1 MKKTSLSVPKPRQLP
16 SGSWCIQMRL
26 GPERKSYTVTAPTA
40 SRCIADARLLKS
52 EYQAGIRRG
61 EDPLAEEGEVVTLSV
76 AIDRFLESR
85 QNILSPST
93 MRGYRGIQRQ
103 RFKSLMQ
110 TDITAI
116 TEDVA
121 QNAINAEARLVSPK
135 TIKNAWRF
143 VREVIEDATKTAL
156 KVDLPKVPKH
166 DKAFLE
172 PDQIKVFI
180 NAVHGD
186 ILEIPSLLALCS
198 LRRSEILGLSWR
210 NVDLKNRFI
219 RVRESAVQ
227 DESGSIVRRKI
238 NKTDASSRDVPMIPQ
253 LYEALSKAT
262 RRGDYVVDFHVNS
275 IWSGVNRVCRKA
287 GLPEVGVHGLRHSFA
302 SLAYELKMPIK
313 LAQEIGGWSD
323 ERVLMEIYTHL
334 SRKERLIGQN
344 AMMSFYSDFST
355 QTPNESANG

>member
-26 GPERKSYTVTAPTA
+26 GPERKSFTVTAPTA
-40 SRCIADARLLKS
+40 SQCISKARLQKS
-52 EYQAGIRRG
+52 EYQAGIRLG
-61 EDPLAEEGEVVTLSV
+61 DDPLAEEQEVVTLSV

-103 RFKSLMQ
+103 RFKDMMKVNVY
-110 TDITAI
+110 DI

-121 QNAINAEARLVSPK
+121 QRAVNAEAMLVSPK

-143 VREVIEDATKTAL
+143 IREVLEAETKQRI

-166 DKAFLE
+166 DKEFLE

-180 NAVHGD
+180 NEVRGD
-186 ILEIPSLLALCS
+186 ILEIPALLALCS
-198 LRRSEILGLSWR
+198 LRRSEILGLNWK
-210 NVDLKNRFI
+210 NVDLKNRFV

-227 DESGSIVRRKI
+227 DEGGAIVRRKI
-238 NKTDASSRDVPMIPQ
+238 NKTDASRRDVPMIPQ
-253 LYEALSKAT
+253 LYEALSKVSKKT
-262 RRGDYVVDFHVNS
+262 GYVVDFHINS
-275 IWSGVNRVCRKA
+275 IWSGVNRVCRSA

-302 SLAYELKMPIK
+302 SLAYELKMPVK

-323 ERVLMEIYTHL
+323 EKVLMEIYTHL

-344 AMMSFYSDFST
+344 AMMTFYSDFST
-355 QTPNESANG
+355 ETPNETPNG